1 MEKSVHYLEK
11 LQWALREGYLTLPT
25 ATLTSIQSPRSNP
38 PVQLDE
44 FAKENEIGDI
54 EKTIFYIL
62 LTYTNMDGLVRV
74 GILLQHL
81 LAAAKEIENHRLENL
96 TEGQKNSERVL
107 ALAREIGA
115 TPEGNEGTTTLKR
128 QPA

>member
-1 MEKSVHYLEK
+1 
-11 LQWALREGYLTLPT
+11 
-25 ATLTSIQSPRSNP
+25 
-38 PVQLDE
+38 
-44 FAKENEIGDI
+44 
-54 EKTIFYIL
+54 
-62 LTYTNMDGLVRV
+62 MDGLVRV